1 MQVTIRSK
9 EFVTVNKDAEQ
20 RIAKCITERLCCA
33 CLQPLNETR
42 TIRGCHEA
50 CYRAT
55 KRAIARGIF
64 TDAERTSEG
73 KWLEEESGGRPPTN
87 PVTIEAREKAS

>member
-1 MQVTIRSK
+1 MQATIRIK
-9 EFVTVNKDAEQ
+9 GFVLVRKAAQQ
-20 RIAKCITERLCCA
+20 RINKCITEGLCCA
-33 CLQPLNETR
+33 CLKPLNDTR

-55 KRAIARGIF
+55 KRAIGRGIF
-64 TDAERTSEG
+64 TDAERISEG